1 MPRPVRHRT
10 RDLSGV
16 HRRPARQPGT
26 WYPRGVD
33 RDGNGWARCSRG
45 HRHWGRHG
53 AAGLLLHAV
62 DDEGVVRVLLQH
74 RAAWTH
80 HGDTWGLPG
89 GARDSHEDGVEAA
102 LREAVEEAGLDPGA
116 IRTRHLFVDDH
127 GGWAYTTVYAD
138 VPRPLTTAANR
149 ESAALEWVPVDQVH
163 ALPLHPGFAL
173 TWPQVLVR
181 PTVLLVDAANVV
193 GARPDGWWRDRVGAT
208 ARLLDALATL
218 RAATVRGPGGDARVV
233 GAVVAVLEGAAVPA
247 ADPDWVVVHRAQRGT
262 SGDDIL
268 VDVAGQLLA
277 DGNDVLAIS
286 ADRGLRARWESLPG
300 VGGMLGAEVVGP
312 RWLLDALE
320 GTALSGSRP
329 TGGSMRP

>member
-1 MPRPVRHRT
+1 MAQPVRPRT

-16 HRRPARQPGT
+16 HRRPARRPGT

-89 GARDSHEDGVEAA
+89 GARDSHEDGASAA
-102 LREAVEEAGLDPGA
+102 LREAVEEAGLDPGR

-127 GGWAYTTVYAD
+127 GGWSYTTVYAD
-138 VPRPLTTAANR
+138 VPRPVTTTANR
-149 ESAALEWVPVDQVH
+149 ESAALEWVPLDQVA

-193 GARPDGWWRDRVGAT
+193 GARPDGWWRDRAGAT
-208 ARLLDALATL
+208 SRLLDALAQL
-218 RAATVRGPGGDARVV
+218 RAATVRGPGGDPRVIR
-233 GAVVAVLEGAAVPA
+233 AVVAVLEGAAVSA
-247 ADPDWVVVHRAQRGT
+247 GDSDWVRVHRAQRGS
-262 SGDDIL
+262 SGDDVL
-268 VDVAGQLLA
+268 VVVAAQLLA
-277 DGNDVLAIS
+277 DGNDVLAVS
-286 ADRGLRARWESLPG
+286 ADRGLRARWESLTG
-300 VGGMLGAEVVGP
+300 QAGAPDAQVAGP
-312 RWLLDALE
+312 RWLLGALE
-320 GTALSGSRP
+320 GTAPSGAQSA
-329 TGGSMRP
+329 GGSMRP